1 VKQKFSGLRGMS
13 DILPPDTALWQRLE
27 ATARETFKRFGFD
40 EIRTPIAEETALF
53 ERGVGEDTEVVGKE
67 MYSFLDKG
75 ERNISLRPEGT
86 APVVRS
92 YIEHAVHQREPISKW
107 FYIGPMFRYE
117 RMKTG
122 RYRQFHQLG
131 AEVFGV
137 AKPQQDAE
145 LIQLALEFLGRL
157 GIVDVRL
164 ELSSLGNADCRRRF
178 SEKTYAHFS
187 SFRHVLSEDL
197 QKTLER
203 NPLRLLDSK
212 EEAMAPLMASAPV
225 LLDYLDEASRE
236 HFEELQRLLRLS
248 DIDFVLNPRLVRGLD
263 YYSRTAFEI
272 VAQNPAL
279 GTASTICG
287 GGRYD
292 GLLEQLGGPS
302 TPAVGFAMGL
312 ERLCLL
318 MEAQP
323 QPALQGP
330 MLFLVDAGAA
340 DEVWKLLARL
350 RKAGVSAEADLRG
363 GSVKSQLKRANKLN
377 AQYCMVL
384 GDDELKTGQAKL
396 KDMHSGTE
404 REVPLAELEGLLR

>member
-1 VKQKFSGLRGMS
+1 MS
-13 DILPPDTALWQRLE
+13 DILPSDIAAWQRLE
-27 ATARETFKRFGFD
+27 ATAREVFGVFGFN

-53 ERGVGEDTEVVGKE
+53 ERGVGEDTEVIGKE

-86 APVVRS
+86 ASAARC
-92 YIEHAVHQREPISKW
+92 YIEHAVHQREPVSKW

-131 AEVFGV
+131 AEAFGI
-137 AKPQQDAE
+137 AEPQQDAE
-145 LIQLALEFLGRL
+145 LIQLALAFLQKL
-157 GIVDVRL
+157 GIAQVRL
-164 ELSSLGNADCRRRF
+164 ELNSLGNADCRRRF
-178 SEKTYAHFS
+178 SEKTHAYFS
-187 SFRHVLSEDL
+187 NHRHVLSADL
-197 QKTLER
+197 QKTLDK

-212 EEAMAPLMASAPV
+212 EEVMAPLIASAP
-225 LLDYLDEASRE
+225 LLLEHLDEASRE

-272 VAQNPAL
+272 IADSPLL
-279 GTASTICG
+279 GTAGTVCG

-292 GLLEQLGGPS
+292 GLMEQLGGPS

-318 MEAQP
+318 MGADAKPGFE
-323 QPALQGP
+323 GP
-330 MLFLVDAGAA
+330 LLFLADAGAG
-340 DEVWKLLARL
+340 DEVWKLLLRL
-350 RKAGVSAEADLRG
+350 RKAGLVVEADLRG

-377 AQYCMVL
+377 AQYCLVL
-384 GDDELKTGQAKL
+384 GEAELQTGKAQL
-396 KDMHSGTE
+396 KDMRNSTE
-404 REVPLAELEGLLR
+404 REVVLAELEGMLR

>member
-1 VKQKFSGLRGMS
+1 MKQKFSGLRGMS
-13 DILPPDTALWQRLE
+13 DIFPPDTALWQRLE
-27 ATARETFKRFGFD
+27 ATARDVFKRFGFE

-75 ERNISLRPEGT
+75 NRNISLRPEGT
-86 APVVRS
+86 APVARS
-92 YIEHAVHQREPISKW
+92 YIEHAVHQREPVSKW

-137 AKPQQDAE
+137 AEPRQDAE
-145 LIQLALEFLGRL
+145 LIQLALEFLRKL
-157 GIVDVRL
+157 GIKHVRL
-164 ELSSLGNADCRRRF
+164 ELNSLGNADCRRHF
-178 SEKTYAHFS
+178 AEKTYAHFS
-187 SFRHVLSEDL
+187 NFRHVLSEEL

-203 NPLRLLDSK
+203 NPMRLLDSK
-212 EEAMAPLMASAPV
+212 EEAMAPLIASAP
-225 LLDYLDEASRE
+225 LLLEQLDEASRE
-236 HFEELQRLLRLS
+236 HFEELQRLLRLL

-272 VAQNPAL
+272 VADDSTL
-279 GTASTICG
+279 GTAGTVCG

-318 MEAQP
+318 MGAHSKP
-323 QPALQGP
+323 VLQGP
-330 MLFLVDAGAA
+330 LLFLVDAGAR
-340 DEVWKLLARL
+340 DEVWKLLFRL
-350 RKAGVSAEADLRG
+350 RKAGVYAEADLRG
-363 GSVKSQLKRANKLN
+363 GSVKSQLKRANKLS
-377 AQYCMVL
+377 AKYCMVL
-384 GDDELKTGQAKL
+384 GEDELKTGQAKL
-396 KDMHSGTE
+396 KDMQSSTE
-404 REVPLAELEGLLR
+404 REVALSALEAMLL

>member
-1 VKQKFSGLRGMS
+1 MS
-13 DILPPDTALWQRLE
+13 DILPPDTALWQHVE
-27 ATARETFKRFGFD
+27 ATAREVFKRFGFE

-86 APVVRS
+86 APVARS
-92 YIEHAVHQREPISKW
+92 YIEHAVHQREPVSKW

-131 AEVFGV
+131 AEAFGI
-137 AKPQQDAE
+137 AQPQQDAE
-145 LIQLALEFLGRL
+145 LIQLALVFLEKL
-157 GIVDVRL
+157 GIEGVRL
-164 ELSSLGNADCRRRF
+164 ELSSLGDAQCRRRF

-187 SFRHVLSEDL
+187 NFRHVLSADL

-212 EEAMAPLMASAPV
+212 EEVLAPLMASAPV
-225 LLDYLDEASRE
+225 LLEYLDEASRE

-272 VAQNPAL
+272 VAEDSAL

-318 MEAQP
+318 MGANSK
-323 QPALQGP
+323 PALQGP
-330 MLFLVDAGAA
+330 ALFLVDAGAG
-340 DEVWKLLARL
+340 DEVWRLLWRL
-350 RKAGVSAEADLRG
+350 RKAGVVVEADLRG

-384 GDDELKTGQAKL
+384 GEDELKTGCAKL
-396 KDMHSGTE
+396 KDMKDGTE
-404 REVPLAELEGLLR
+404 REARLAELEGMLR

>member
-1 VKQKFSGLRGMS
+1 MKQKFSGLRGMS

-27 ATARETFKRFGFD
+27 ATALEIFNRFGFD
-40 EIRTPIAEETALF
+40 EVRTPIAEETALF

-75 ERNISLRPEGT
+75 SRNISLRPEGT

-92 YIEHAVHQREPISKW
+92 YIEHAVHQREPVSKW
-107 FYIGPMFRYE
+107 FYLGPMFRYE

-131 AEVFGV
+131 AEAFGI
-137 AKPQQDAE
+137 AEPKQDAE
-145 LIQLALEFLGRL
+145 LIQLALEFLKKL
-157 GIVDVRL
+157 GIHGVRL
-164 ELSSLGNADCRRRF
+164 ELSSLGDADCRRRF

-187 SFRHVLSEDL
+187 NFRHMLSEEL

-203 NPLRLLDSK
+203 NPMRLLDSK
-212 EEAMAPLMASAPV
+212 EEALAPLVASAP
-225 LLDYLDEASRE
+225 LLLEHLDDASRE

-272 VAQNPAL
+272 VADNSVL
-279 GTASTICG
+279 GTASTVCG

-292 GLLEQLGGPS
+292 GLMEQLGGPS
-302 TPAVGFAMGL
+302 MPAVGFAMGL

-318 MEAQP
+318 MGAESK
-323 QPALQGP
+323 PALSGP
-330 MLFLVDAGAA
+330 LLFLADAGAG
-340 DEVWKLLARL
+340 DEVWKLLSRL
-350 RKAGVSAEADLRG
+350 RKAGIAAEADLRG

-377 AQYCMVL
+377 AKHCIVL
-384 GDDELKTGQAKL
+384 GGDELKMGQAKL
-396 KDMHSGTE
+396 KDMQTGTE
-404 REVPLAELEGLLR
+404 REVKLSELEGMLR

>member
-1 VKQKFSGLRGMS
+1 MN

-27 ATARETFKRFGFD
+27 ATARETFGRFGFE
-40 EIRTPIAEETALF
+40 EIRTPMAEETALF
-53 ERGVGEDTEVVGKE
+53 ERGMGEDTEVVGKE

-86 APVVRS
+86 APVARA
-92 YIEHAVHQREPISKW
+92 YIEHAVHQREPVSKW
-107 FYIGPMFRYE
+107 FYWGPMFRYE

-131 AEVFGV
+131 AEAFGI
-137 AKPQQDAE
+137 AQPQQDAE
-145 LIQLALEFLGRL
+145 LIQLALAFLEKL
-157 GIVDVRL
+157 GIEGVRL

-187 SFRHVLSEDL
+187 NFRHVLSADL

-212 EEAMAPLMASAPV
+212 EEVLAPLIASAPV
-225 LLDYLDEASRE
+225 LLEYLDEASRA
-236 HFEELQRLLRLS
+236 HFEELQWLLRIS

-272 VAQNPAL
+272 VAEDSAL

-318 MEAQP
+318 MGAKSKPAP
-323 QPALQGP
+323 QGPAL
-330 MLFLVDAGAA
+330 FLADAGAG
-340 DEVWKLLARL
+340 DEVWRLLLRL
-350 RKAGVSAEADLRG
+350 RKAGVAAEADLRG

-377 AQYCMVL
+377 AKYCMVL
-384 GDDELKTGQAKL
+384 GEDELKTGCAKL
-396 KDMHSGTE
+396 KDMKDGTE
-404 REVPLAELEGLLR
+404 REARLSELEGMLR